1 VSSLSIARGVLITY
15 ASYNDVDTPLIS
27 KAVKICAWDFLYS
40 ALATLLVYSAIGI
53 LQLKTEGRNF
63 NLLDL
68 DLIFIALPTAI
79 NDNQSP
85 NLWVFCLGA
94 LIFLLGINTSTA
106 NIESVSA
113 GI

>member
-1 VSSLSIARGVLITY
+1 
-15 ASYNDVDTPLIS
+15 VDTPLIS
-27 KAVKICAWDFLYS
+27 KAVAICAWDFLFNT
-40 ALATLLVYSAIGI
+40 LAALLVFSSIGI
-53 LQLKTEGRNF
+53 LQLKTEGRDF

-94 LIFLLGINTSTA
+94 LLFLLGIDSSTS
-106 NIESVSA
+106 NIEFVSA